1 MRKLI
6 KLSAA
11 TAVAA
16 LATVMAIG
24 PAMADPP
31 TGVTPKE
38 TDIVGVG
45 SDTLQNVLDQFSLD
59 YNKTHLPPAK
69 QLYSWD
75 ATNPKTG
82 AIGDP
87 IVTKSGCSSTPRPD
101 GSSAGITALDANA
114 KTADGKAFC
123 IDFARSSRPRASTDP
138 ALGPGGIVFVALAK
152 DAVTWASNA
161 TTNAPTNLTTAQ
173 LNAIYTCTDTNWS
186 QVGGANAPIN
196 AQLPQTSSGT
206 RAFFLKAIGVA
217 TPGPCVNSTA
227 EENEG
232 VNPVLQGPNVIFPYS
247 VGKFIAEKF
256 HSAKCLN
263 TSCTPNA
270 SGVICI
276 PKTGQNV
283 FGCDTHGT
291 MVLRNVN
298 GTVPTSGTG
307 AKTVINS
314 TFDPNY
320 MRTIYDVVRY
330 STSTAD
336 HIPASLEKIF
346 ASSTAAVKGWACTSS
361 RAKTD
366 LRNYGFLVTPFCG
379 VGS

>member
-6 KLSAA
+6 KVTVAA
-11 TAVAA
+11 TVAA
-16 LATVMAIG
+16 LASVMAVG
-24 PAMADPP
+24 PALADPP
-31 TGVTPKE
+31 NGVTPKE
-38 TDIVGVG
+38 TDVVGVG

-59 YNKTHLPPAK
+59 YNRTHTPPAA

-75 ATNPKTG
+75 ALNPKTG
-82 AIGDP
+82 AMGDM
-87 IVTKSGCSSTPRPD
+87 ITTKSGCSTIARPD
-101 GSSAGITALDANA
+101 GSSAGISALDANA

-161 TTNAPTNLTTAQ
+161 TTNAPANLTTAQ

-206 RAFFLKAIGVA
+206 RAFFLKAIGVV
-217 TPGPCVNSTA
+217 TPGSCVNSTA
-227 EENEG
+227 QENEG
-232 VNPVLQGPNVIFPYS
+232 VDPVLQGPNVIFPYS
-247 VGKFIAEKF
+247 VGKFIAEVF

-263 TSCTPNA
+263 SSCTPNA
-270 SGVICI
+270 SGVTCT
-276 PKTGQNV
+276 PKAGQNA

-291 MVLRNVN
+291 MVLRDVN

-307 AKTVINS
+307 SKTVINS

-320 MRTIYDVVRY
+320 MRTIYDVVRWA
-330 STSTAD
+330 STPD
-336 HIPASLEKIF
+336 HIPAYLEKIF
-346 ASSTAAVKGWACTSS
+346 ASSTAKVKGWACTNST
-361 RAKTD
+361 AKTD
-366 LRNYGFLVTPFCG
+366 LRNYGFLTTPFCG